1 MLSIHEIGQKLD
13 CNKKETMEVMERF
26 GIKMQFMKKA
36 IGRGTWYYDI
46 DMAEVVKIRDALK
59 NGKRNENNIK
69 EQNEAAKT
77 LISLL
82 DKIDYAMV
90 AAASQRAA

>member
-36 IGRGTWYYDI
+36 IGRGTWYCDI
-46 DMAEVVKIRDALK
+46 DMAGVVEIRDAL
-59 NGKRNENNIK
+59 NGKRNENHIK

-90 AAASQRAA
+90 AATSQRAA